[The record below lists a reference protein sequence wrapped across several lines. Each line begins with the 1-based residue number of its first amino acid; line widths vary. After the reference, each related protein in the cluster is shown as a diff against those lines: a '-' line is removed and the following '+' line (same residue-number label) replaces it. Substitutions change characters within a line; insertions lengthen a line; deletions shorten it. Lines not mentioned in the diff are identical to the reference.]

1 MTDHSG
7 LTLALIE
14 AKKAAAIGEVPV
26 GAVLVRAGVVV
37 ASGFNKKEQLKD
49 ALGHAE
55 IQVISEA
62 SRLLGD
68 WRLNGT
74 TLYTTLEPC
83 PMCAGVILHS
93 RIDRIVFGAWDL
105 KWGAAGSVVNLFVPK
120 QFNHVT
126 EIVYVPMVE
135 CEEILRDFFRERRG

>member
-1 MTDHSG
+1 MNDVFG
-7 LTLALIE
+7 LILALAE
-14 AKKAAAIGEVPV
+14 AKKAAAMGEVPV
-26 GAVLVRAGVVV
+26 GAVLVRSGVVV
-37 ASGFNKKEQLKD
+37 ASGFNQKERLKD
-49 ALGHAE
+49 VLGHAE

-62 SRLLGD
+62 SRVLGD

-93 RIDRIVFGAWDL
+93 RIARVVFGAWDL

-126 EIVYVPMVE
+126 EIVYVPME
-135 CEEILRDFFRERRG
+135 KCEEILRVFFRKRRG